1 MELADNIP
9 DPLKTEL
16 ETELRDCVIRYQERY
31 GVRIS
36 YVKFE
41 LLKNQ
46 GLESLDSAQI
56 GTNFDAT
63 IEIIV

>member
-31 GVRIS
+31 GIRIS
-36 YVKFE
+36 YVRFE

-46 GLESLDSAQI
+46 SLDSTEI

-63 IEIIV
+63 IDIIV

>member
-1 MELADNIP
+1 MELADNLP

-16 ETELRDCVIRYQERY
+16 ETELRDCVIKYQERY
-31 GVRIS
+31 GIRIS
-36 YVKFE
+36 YVRFE

-46 GLESLDSAQI
+46 SLDNTEEI

>member
-16 ETELRDCVIRYQERY
+16 EIELRDCVIKYQERY
-31 GVRIS
+31 GIRIS

-46 GLESLDSAQI
+46 SLDSAEI
-56 GTNFDAT
+56 GTSFDAT